1 MFSLTA
7 KQAVIDG
14 VVQEAY
20 RIAEEAATSI
30 SGDQNNIAA
39 YEQLMIDPSTAALHK
54 DSIDHVLSSIRLMY
68 AESGVENAYT
78 IMLIDDV
85 LKIAG
90 DPTDDSQL
98 PLSVHDYAHLELKK
112 NIFTNG
118 QTVALDEPY
127 IDDYGVWISAYAP
140 ITDPSKKVLAI
151 IGVDLPL
158 GAYTIIDKQVSRTL
172 LYALIPGVLLSAF
185 LSLLISRNLSGPIED
200 VIQGIEDVRAG
211 HMMTRIVSTRR
222 DELGEIGKAFNGMVV
237 ELEEKEKL
245 KSTLHQAVSP
255 SIAKKLITEDI
266 NPKGELMEGTVLFAD
281 IRGFTQLSET
291 ITARDTIEFINEF
304 LRHSVPEI
312 QNHGGIIEKF
322 VGDEIFAVFG
332 GPVPLDDDAL
342 QAVSAALKI
351 QSKIEK
357 LNIERRA
364 HNIPEIN
371 VGIGI
376 CTGMMIGGIIGTESR
391 NNYTLLGSTVNEGA
405 RISGLAEKG
414 DIIISQS
421 TFLRVQH
428 HFNVDKLPPIQVKGK
443 EFMIHTF
450 SVNGKMT
457 MA

>member
-1 MFSLTA
+1 MFSLNA

-14 VVQEAY
+14 VVGEAY
-20 RIAEEAATSI
+20 RISEEAAAAI
-30 SGDQNNIAA
+30 SADAAIVGA
-39 YEQLMIDPSTAALHK
+39 YERLLRDPMSAAALK
-54 DSIDHVLSSIRLMY
+54 DSLDHTLTSIRLRY

-98 PLSVHDYAHLELKK
+98 PLSVEDYAHLELKK
-112 NIFTNG
+112 NIFASGKAT
-118 QTVALDEPY
+118 ALEEPY

-140 ITDPSKKVLAI
+140 ITDQKKKVLAI

-158 GAYTIIDKQVSRTL
+158 GAYTIIDKQVNRTL

-185 LSLLISRNLSGPIED
+185 LSLLISRNISGPIED
-200 VIQGIEDVRAG
+200 VIQGIEDIRAG
-211 HMMTRIVSTRR
+211 NMETRIISTRK
-222 DELGEIGKAFNGMVV
+222 DELGKIGEAFNGMAVD
-237 ELEEKEKL
+237 LEEKEKL
-245 KSTLHQAVSP
+245 KTTLHQALSP

-281 IRGFTQLSET
+281 IRGFTRLSET

-304 LRHSVPEI
+304 LSHSVPEI
-312 QNHGGIIEKF
+312 QGHGGIIEKF

-332 GPVPLDDDAL
+332 GPVPLEDDAL
-342 QAVSAALKI
+342 QAVSAAVAI
-351 QSKIEK
+351 QAKVKK
-357 LNIERRA
+357 LNLERSTN
-364 HNIPEIN
+364 NIPEIN

-405 RISGLAEKG
+405 RICGLAEKG

-421 TFLRVQH
+421 TFLRVQR
-428 HFNVDKLPPIQVKGK
+428 HFDVDKLPPIQVKGK

-450 SVNGKMT
+450 SVNGKMKVS
-457 MA
+457 